1 MIIIIGS
8 NLFAMNLMAELNKVI
23 EKCLSLSLARSQQ
36 MDRYICNKGIDAS
49 NHSAC
54 NESLTDQDFNLI
66 LLHRVFRFAKKFNSN
81 KWNCVKEIIAIR

>member
-1 MIIIIGS
+1 
-8 NLFAMNLMAELNKVI
+8 MAELNKVI

-54 NESLTDQDFNLI
+54 NESLTDPFKILI
-66 LLHRVFRFAKKFNSN
+66 
-81 KWNCVKEIIAIR
+81 